1 VVTLGSGPVPL
12 LLVRHAWAGSR
23 SEWEGDDRE
32 RPLDERGIEQARRL
46 VERLADL
53 PVERILTSPYRR
65 CVETVEPLAA
75 ARDLSAELCPELGED
90 RQIVAGIAL
99 VQELAGSDVVVCG
112 HGGLQEAV
120 RDAPRWKKGSTF
132 VVDAGLSVVEVR
144 KA

>member
-1 VVTLGSGPVPL
+1 VPL
-12 LLVRHAWAGSR
+12 LLVRHASAGSR
-23 SEWEGDDRE
+23 AEWEGDDSE
-32 RPLDERGIEQARRL
+32 RPLDERGVEQARRL

-75 ARDLSAELCPELGED
+75 ARGLGAELCPELGED
-90 RQIVAGIAL
+90 RQMIDGVAL
-99 VQELAGSDVVVCG
+99 VRELAGSDVVVCG

-120 RDAPRWKKGSTF
+120 RDAPRWRKGSAF

-144 KA
+144 EP

>member
-1 VVTLGSGPVPL
+1 MPL
-12 LLVRHAWAGSR
+12 LLVRHASAGSR
-23 SEWEGDDRE
+23 TEWEGDDSE

-65 CVETVEPLAA
+65 CAETVEPLAA
-75 ARDLSAELCPELGED
+75 ARDLGAELCPELGED
-90 RQIVAGIAL
+90 RQMIDGIAL
-99 VQELAGSDVVVCG
+99 VRELAGSNVVVCG

-120 RDAPRWKKGSTF
+120 VDPPRWKKGSTF

-144 KA
+144 EP